1 MKITRRQPSPEDLAW
16 CGSEHAPE
24 RAREVRRIGEASSVC
39 GVRDRFAARELARSR
54 LQAQPEHVR
63 TQQRNSHGRG
73 DEMEDPRLAFIYN
86 EALRALQVQLAHFES
101 LHARGATLV
110 FAASFASSLLGGQAM
125 ANGLGAWDWLALGLL
140 VGIGSL
146 AVVILWPY
154 YNIHFRFDVEELLSK
169 YVDSASPRACR
180 TCSATSRFS

>member
-1 MKITRRQPSPEDLAW
+1 
-16 CGSEHAPE
+16 
-24 RAREVRRIGEASSVC
+24 
-39 GVRDRFAARELARSR
+39 
-54 LQAQPEHVR
+54 
-63 TQQRNSHGRG
+63 
-73 DEMEDPRLAFIYN
+73 MEDPRLAFIYN

-101 LHARGATLV
+101 LHARGATLI

-154 YNIHFRFDVEELLSK
+154 FNWPSFLSCWR
-169 YVDSASPRACR
+169 SSPG
-180 TCSATSRFS
+180 CSQSLAGER

>member
-1 MKITRRQPSPEDLAW
+1 MTSTL
-16 CGSEHAPE
+16 SETIENE
-24 RAREVRRIGEASSVC
+24 RKGPAR
-39 GVRDRFAARELARSR
+39 
-54 LQAQPEHVR
+54 
-63 TQQRNSHGRG
+63 HGP
-73 DEMEDPRLAFIYN
+73 DNEMEDPRLAFIYN

-101 LHARGATLV
+101 LHARGATLI

-154 YNIHFRFDVEELLSK
+154 YNIHFWFDVEELLSK
-169 YVDSASPRACR
+169 YVDSARPASVSDMQRDLALQLKSYMESNGRLIRR
-180 TCSATSRFS
+180 TRVSLQVAFVSLLLEIVAWLLSIAGW